1 VNEQKAEKLCTG
13 LYLDVHSIFH
23 TIQGEGPYAGYPA
36 VFVRL
41 AGCNLQCPGC
51 DTDYTSGRTGMSN
64 GKLARALDTY
74 RSAYHQPIV
83 VITGGE
89 PFRQPVALART
100 VALLLNDGWKVQ
112 IESNGTLPPG
122 DLDIRAEVVVSP
134 KAPVVHK
141 GLFPYVKA
149 LKYVLSA
156 RNVDPADG
164 LPTSALG
171 LVHKARLW
179 RPPEGLK
186 VPIYI
191 QPEDNNEYQDNV
203 QAVINSAMKYGY
215 IMNLQMHKL
224 VGLE

>member
-1 VNEQKAEKLCTG
+1 MQATPPFLCALLAVTCNAR
-13 LYLDVHSIFH
+13 DVIR
-23 TIQGEGPYAGYPA
+23 IILLGVLE
-36 VFVRL
+36 
-41 AGCNLQCPGC
+41 C
-51 DTDYTSGRTGMSN
+51 RTGSWH
-64 GKLARALDTY
+64 GLST
-74 RSAYHQPIV
+74 PIDQRTTNPLWSSL
-83 VITGGE
+83 TGGE